1 MLPGIEVIE
10 TPGHRLGHAS
20 LLLESE
26 GLRVVV
32 AGDAVMT
39 RDFFRNRDY
48 YFNTVDQ
55 SAAVTSIE
63 TISRAADVVVPG
75 HDNYFLNRRES

>member
-1 MLPGIEVIE
+1 MPGITVVP
-10 TPGHRLGHAS
+10 TPGHTLGHAS

-39 RDFFRNRDY
+39 RDFFRSRDY
-48 YFNTVDQ
+48 YFNTVDP

-63 TISRAADVVVPG
+63 TISRVADVVVPG